1 MDDLSQKLDRLLSS
15 PDGMKRIEELMG
27 AFGAAPPAPAETAT
41 SSPLPIGMD
50 MRMLLKLTPL
60 LAQLGKIIATAHEA
74 THYGSHATTLKSV
87 EPNLEILP
95 LRSEGLGLG
104 LLSGVICKVGICRE
118 YNAQSI
124 FPVACHS
131 INFEFFYTKIVKI
144 L

>member
-1 MDDLSQKLDRLLSS
+1 MATTSIASLSTSLLTLVARLSKQVNNAVTVVTLDDNLTILGRATHS
-15 PDGMKRIEELMG
+15 
-27 AFGAAPPAPAETAT
+27 AA
-41 SSPLPIGMD
+41 
-50 MRMLLKLTPL
+50 LLKL

-104 LLSGVICKVGICRE
+104 LLGGVLCKVGICRE